1 MSVSAKALVVSDV
14 FEAEYDRKVI
24 IFGDFVDF
32 SAVEPCEDGT
42 KTVLGHASWPVTESL
57 FIDARCNPGS
67 RTGVLSKGSGVLC
80 RVPSFLGT
88 GVPFGEAAGREGFP
102 FSFPCASLD

>member
-1 MSVSAKALVVSDV
+1 MLNPVNREAVSLVLSFERESSETILLFSDSGGS
-14 FEAEYDRKVI
+14 E
-24 IFGDFVDF
+24 
-32 SAVEPCEDGT
+32 VEPCEDGT

-67 RTGVLSKGSGVLC
+67 RSGVLF
-80 RVPSFLGT
+80 RVPCFLGT